1 MAKNDCPCRDC
12 DRRLV
17 GCHSICTDYQTWKR
31 DYEQEKAETRE
42 DPPEMS
48 RKLKRLLWRRML
60 RR

>member
-1 MAKNDCPCRDC
+1 M
-12 DRRLV
+12 
-17 GCHSICTDYQTWKR
+17 CTDYQTWKR
-31 DYEQEKAETRE
+31 EYEQEKAETME